1 MAMLNGLNG
10 SVKGEEVGEA
20 HWRMVGV
27 GAAGAAG
34 LGKMVVVE
42 VGSREAV
49 EAVEFRKKVGAAGGR
64 HSLRANE
71 T

>member
-1 MAMLNGLNG
+1 MTMLNGLNG

-20 HWRMVGV
+20 RWRRVGV
-27 GAAGAAG
+27 VVAGAAG
-34 LGKMVVVE
+34 LRKTVVVV

-49 EAVEFRKKVGAAGGR
+49 EAVECRTTVGAVEGR

>member
-20 HWRMVGV
+20 RWRMVGV
-27 GAAGAAG
+27 EAAGVAEVGSQGAAEAVEYRTKAGAAEG
-34 LGKMVVVE
+34 HH
-42 VGSREAV
+42 SR
-49 EAVEFRKKVGAAGGR
+49 
-64 HSLRANE
+64 RANE

>member
-20 HWRMVGV
+20 RWRMVGV
-27 GAAGAAG
+27 EAAGVAE
-34 LGKMVVVE
+34 LGKMVVAE
-42 VGSREAV
+42 VGSQGAAEAV
-49 EAVEFRKKVGAAGGR
+49 EYRTKAGAAEGH